1 VELTSESAAQNLDQI
16 AQSFV
21 AARRAGTVL
30 ETYPG
35 TMPAG
40 LDAAYCVQDQAISLY
55 GEEIGGWK
63 VGRIHPPVEEQDRLA
78 GPIFTDSIVPEGA
91 TPVAMPVFA
100 GFAAAEAEFL
110 LRIGTAPDPAKRS
123 YTIADAVEL
132 LDAVH
137 IGIEIASSPFV
148 GINDHG
154 PIATISDFGN
164 NNGLVIGAAIEGWR
178 DENLNDWLVELDI
191 NGQPIGSKTAA
202 TMLDGPLG
210 AARFLFE
217 LMADRGIPLT
227 PGQWISSGA
236 VTGVHPVAVGDEVEV
251 RFGGKLTSRCTVVA
265 K

>member
-1 VELTSESAAQNLDQI
+1 MTSESADQNFDQI

-35 TMPAG
+35 TFPAD
-40 LDAAYCVQDQAISLY
+40 LNAAYRVQDQAISLY
-55 GEEIGGWK
+55 GGTIGGWK
-63 VGRIHPPVEEQDRLA
+63 VGRINPLVEGQERLA
-78 GPIFTDSIVPEGA
+78 GPIFTDSIVHEQSA
-91 TPVAMPVFA
+91 PVAMPVFA

-123 YTIADAVEL
+123 YTIADAVAL

-164 NNGLVIGAAIEGWR
+164 NNGLVIGAAIEDWR
-178 DENLNDWLVELDI
+178 DQDLNAWLVELDI

-217 LMADRGIPLT
+217 LMADRGIPLA

-236 VTGVHPVAVGDEVEV
+236 VTGVHPVAVGDNVEV
-251 RFGGKLTSRCTVVA
+251 RFGGKLTSRCIIAA